1 MAKHFLFLE
10 LRDNHVCFLLLRL
23 REIFTGKQSKTN
35 IHITVRG
42 PYVDAPTNI
51 EISRWTDLIKN
62 DRLRIAGV
70 GSFQN
75 GDNHIVYVAVNS
87 RNLREIWWK
96 PDYSIKKYKF
106 NPHISLYDGEDAE
119 LALLIKEFLENE
131 NLDIE
136 CTAFE
141 LTPYVSQSPQYSL
154 LVNAE
159 RAYQKHFSLLVL
171 KSKVKGDI
179 LERAQKLI
187 SDYQSVSSRKNRQ
200 NN

>member
-1 MAKHFLFLE
+1 MAKHFIFLE

-42 PYVDAPTNI
+42 PYVDALTSS
-51 EISRWTDLIKN
+51 EIARWTKVIKN
-62 DRLRIAGV
+62 DRLRIADV

-75 GDNHIVYVAVNS
+75 GDNHIVYLGVNS
-87 RNLREIWWK
+87 RHLREIWWK
-96 PDYSIKKYKF
+96 PDYPIKKFKF
-106 NPHISLYDGEDAE
+106 NPHISIYDGDDAE
-119 LALLIKEFLENE
+119 LAQLIKQFLEKE

-159 RAYQKHFSLLVL
+159 REFQKHFTLLVL
-171 KSKVKGDI
+171 KFKVKGDI
-179 LERAQKLI
+179 LVRAQKLK
-187 SDYQSVSSRKNRQ
+187 SDYQAASTQKNYIKI
-200 NN
+200 